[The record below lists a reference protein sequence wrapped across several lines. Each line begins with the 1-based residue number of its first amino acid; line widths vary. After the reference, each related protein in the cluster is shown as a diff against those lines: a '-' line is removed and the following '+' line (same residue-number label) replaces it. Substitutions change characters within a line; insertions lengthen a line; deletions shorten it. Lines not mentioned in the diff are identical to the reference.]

1 MLDIKLIREN
11 VEEVIRRLNTRGG
24 DFSYLRTLKEKD
36 ERKRELLV
44 VVENLKSER
53 NQKSK
58 LIGEIKRAKGDASE
72 VMASVANIG
81 DEIKKYESELVVLE
95 EEIRHMLLT
104 TPNLVALDTKVGKD
118 ETEKLVKE
126 GKIKVERLV

>member
-1 MLDIKLIREN
+1 MLDIKLIRED

-24 DFSYLRTLKEKD
+24 DFSYLRELKAKD

-58 LIGEIKRAKGDASE
+58 QIGEIKFS
-72 VMASVANIG
+72 
-81 DEIKKYESELVVLE
+81 
-95 EEIRHMLLT
+95 
-104 TPNLVALDTKVGKD
+104 LDD
-118 ETEKLVKE
+118 
-126 GKIKVERLV
+126 GKIDVDVTCENDVFEFSITNYGYKTSEEKQKKIFILILLQ